1 MIVGST
7 RDDAE
12 SVLGECRGQ
21 GARVDHYL
29 LLVYAEFGLC
39 CFLQANGYRRDD
51 VLERTALNARERDPV
66 EIFGVF
72 FAAQNQA
79 AARPAQCL
87 VGGGGNEIRVRHSAR
102 MNPPRPE
109 AGDM

>member
-12 SVLGECRGQ
+12 SVLSECRGQ

-39 CFLQANGYRRDD
+39 CFLQANGFRRDD
-51 VLERTALNARERDPV
+51 VFERTALNARKRDPV

-79 AARPAQCL
+79 AARPAESL
-87 VGGGGNEIRVRHSAR
+87 MRSGGNEVGVRHRAR
-102 MNPPRPE
+102 MNTRRHE
-109 AGDM
+109 A